1 MDPDDPAR
9 VSVPHGGDGGDDD
22 APPDE
27 TEVSDAT
34 VSDAT
39 VPDDVEPFPGRSAD
53 DAPGPFVRRPAD
65 DDAITSDATP
75 AGRDSSSPVMNAT
88 SALPTDPGE
97 GSPDAGVTRGDAE
110 PEAAATPAATP
121 RRAGARN
128 KKASTRTNAT
138 NGAAKTSQDGFVDDD
153 IVETADAPTAP
164 PRNATTTPNAVSS
177 SEDPTDDA
185 ASLSDAPRL
194 PEADPSDPSDE
205 PDEAPNAVWRVDAD
219 ASHSLAAIADPPADY
234 DHASLRVG
242 VNTTVTDP
250 KTVNGGR
257 LAPPSAANGTPP
269 GEYALDARKI
279 KTMTVKGLV
288 QEPTDISDEAKR
300 PPDTHAPEPPEPS

>member
-39 VPDDVEPFPGRSAD
+39 VPDDVEPFPDGPD
-53 DAPGPFVRRPAD
+53 DALGLLVRRPAD

-97 GSPDAGVTRGDAE
+97 GSPDSGVTRGDAE
-110 PEAAATPAATP
+110 PEAAATPAAT
-121 RRAGARN
+121 RERGALEQ
-128 KKASTRTNAT
+128 KGVYTNERDERCGEDA
-138 NGAAKTSQDGFVDDD
+138 QDGAVDED

-194 PEADPSDPSDE
+194 PEADLSDPSDE
-205 PDEAPNAVWRVDAD
+205 PDEADQRGLAQWTPTLSSARGDRRSARRLRPRV
-219 ASHSLAAIADPPADY
+219 S
-234 DHASLRVG
+234 RVG

-257 LAPPSAANGTPP
+257 LAPPKP
-269 GEYALDARKI
+269 GER
-279 KTMTVKGLV
+279 TPG
-288 QEPTDISDEAKR
+288 
-300 PPDTHAPEPPEPS
+300 